1 MRKAKYFQKSDE
13 RILGDSEFVDRVLSA
28 ALEQM
33 EKKYALGALGIT
45 ADDIAKI
52 SADLMNIEPESIY
65 RPGKERS
72 TVQARSLFC
81 YWSTRELGIS
91 MTELSR
97 QLKISLSAVCLAVR
111 RGEKILSE
119 RKYSLTDLLKLH

>member
-1 MRKAKYFQKSDE
+1 
-13 RILGDSEFVDRVLSA
+13 
-28 ALEQM
+28 M
-33 EKKYALGALGIT
+33 EKKYSLDALGVT

-72 TVQARSLFC
+72 KVQARSLFC

-91 MTELSR
+91 MTELSI
-97 QLKISLSAVCLAVR
+97 QLKISLSAVCLGGKAR
-111 RGEKILSE
+111 RKNTS
-119 RKYSLTDLLKLH
+119 